1 MRVAA
6 QTPKAHAA
14 QGPVLRDARGVEQR
28 VAAQTQKRRFRNNA
42 KHALSLDADAADPAF
57 DNYRT
62 WNATNATLQRSAED
76 MAALATHVSTADY
89 ACNEAYAESEGEH
102 TAEYLACAS
111 TARNGGSEGFGTDNC
126 NEQYDDHDSQLC
138 AQNMDTN
145 ECYEVVQSRGTYG
158 RGGFN
163 TGYNAAGDGR
173 GGDYVYVYVT
183 LGMAYFSSG
192 VLYYSSWFTKQVSSR
207 LRCLCLCT
215 CS

>member
-76 MAALATHVSTADY
+76 MAALAAHVSTADF

-163 TGYNAAGDGR
+163 TGYNAVQETAEAE
-173 GGDYVYVYVT
+173 T
-183 LGMAYFSSG
+183 
-192 VLYYSSWFTKQVSSR
+192 T
-207 LRCLCLCT
+207 CT
-215 CS
+215 CT